1 MLSKFDLPSLN
12 IDNKDIFINFVKNDT
27 KNEDK
32 IIENI
37 DIGGPTLIRA
47 AAKNFKHKIVIV
59 DDNDYTDVL
68 EEIHLYTGCAPSP
81 LIF

>member
-1 MLSKFDLPSLN
+1 MYPFLEA
-12 IDNKDIFINFVKNDT
+12 KNDT

-47 AAKNFKHKIVIV
+47 ATKNFKHKIVIV
-59 DDNDYTDVL
+59 DDNDYTNVL
-68 EEIHLYTGCAPSP
+68 EEISKSGGVSFETRKISLTKLFHCSQL
-81 LIF
+81 